1 MRFSIMLDV
10 VLSNQFKKDLKL
22 MNKRGVNLELLDAV
36 VNKLANDEVL
46 DEKYNDHALTGNY
59 IGYREC
65 HIKPD
70 WLLIYRINDNE
81 LYLFLTRT
89 GTHSDLF

>member
-1 MRFSIMLDV
+1 MLNV

-22 MNKRGVNLELLDAV
+22 MNRRHVDLEQLESV
-36 VNKLANDEVL
+36 VNKLANQEVL
-46 DEKYNDHALTGNY
+46 DERYHDHALIGDY
-59 IGYREC
+59 AGYREC

-70 WLLIYRINDNE
+70 WLLVYRTNDNE
-81 LYLFLTRT
+81 LYLFLSRT